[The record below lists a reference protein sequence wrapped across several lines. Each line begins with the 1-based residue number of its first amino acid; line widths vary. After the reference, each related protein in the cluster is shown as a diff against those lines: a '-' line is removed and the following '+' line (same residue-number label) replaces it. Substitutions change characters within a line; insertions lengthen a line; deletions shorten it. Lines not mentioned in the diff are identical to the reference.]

1 MIIRTL
7 VLSKSPPIRRSSSE
21 PQSFISTFKSEIFPV
36 STTRKRVYGYLA
48 EFKSASAL
56 YKAAE
61 KIRDAG
67 FKKWDCYS
75 PYPIHGLDGAMGL
88 KRSILPWFVFFGGMT
103 GTATAFALQYG
114 TQVVLYPTV
123 VQGKPA
129 NIFTI
134 PAFFPVMFEL
144 TILFSGITTLFGLLA
159 LMQLPRLNHP
169 LFASRQFHRATDDGF
184 FIAIEARDPKFSPN
198 GTLELLA
205 GIGGSNIELV
215 EEED

>member
-1 MIIRTL
+1 M
-7 VLSKSPPIRRSSSE
+7 
-21 PQSFISTFKSEIFPV
+21 

-67 FKKWDCYS
+67 FRKWDCYS
-75 PYPIHGLDGAMGL
+75 PYPIHGLDGAMGM

-103 GTATAFALQYG
+103 GTATAFALQYS
-114 TQVVLYPTV
+114 TQVVIYPTV
-123 VQGKPA
+123 VQAKPA
-129 NIFTI
+129 SIFSI

-144 TILFSGITTLFGLLA
+144 TILMAGFTTLFGLLA
-159 LMQLPRLNHP
+159 LMKLPRFNHP
-169 LFASRQFHRATDDGF
+169 LFASKQFHRATDDGF

-198 GTLELLA
+198 ATLDLLSE
-205 GIGGSNIELV
+205 IGGSNIELV
-215 EEED
+215 EEEDS

>member
-1 MIIRTL
+1 M
-7 VLSKSPPIRRSSSE
+7 
-21 PQSFISTFKSEIFPV
+21 

-48 EFKSASAL
+48 EFKNASQL

-61 KIRDAG
+61 RVRDAG

-103 GTATAFALQYG
+103 GTATAFSLAYG
-114 TQVVLYPTV
+114 TQVMIYPTI
-123 VQGKPA
+123 VQAKPT

-134 PAFFPVMFEL
+134 PAYFPIMFEL
-144 TILFSGITTLFGLLA
+144 TVLFSGFTVLFGLLA
-159 LMQLPRLNHP
+159 LTGLPRFNHP
-169 LFASRQFHRATDDGF
+169 LFASRQFHRTTDDGF

-198 GTLELLA
+198 HTRDLLA
-205 GIGGSNIELV
+205 EIGGANIELV

>member
-1 MIIRTL
+1 
-7 VLSKSPPIRRSSSE
+7 
-21 PQSFISTFKSEIFPV
+21 V

-48 EFKSASAL
+48 EFKNASQL

-61 KIRDAG
+61 KVRDAG
-67 FKKWDCYS
+67 FKKWDCFS
-75 PYPIHGLDGAMGL
+75 PYPIHGLDAAMGL

-103 GTATAFALQYG
+103 GTATAFAMAYG

-123 VQGKPA
+123 VQAKPA

-134 PAFFPVMFEL
+134 PAYFPIMFEL
-144 TILFSGITTLFGLLA
+144 TVLFSGFTVLFSLLA
-159 LMQLPRLNHP
+159 LTGLPRFNHP

-198 GTLELLA
+198 QTRDMLA
-205 GIGGSNIELV
+205 EIGGTNIELV

>member
-1 MIIRTL
+1 M
-7 VLSKSPPIRRSSSE
+7 
-21 PQSFISTFKSEIFPV
+21 

-48 EFKSASAL
+48 EFKSASSL

-61 KIRDAG
+61 QVRDAG

-88 KRSILPWFVFFGGMT
+88 KRSILPWFVFCGGIT
-103 GTATAFALQYG
+103 GTATAFLLAYT
-114 TQVVLYPTV
+114 TQVEIYPTV
-123 VQGKPA
+123 VQAKPV

-144 TILFSGITTLFGLLA
+144 TILFSGFTVLFGLLA

-169 LFASRQFHRATDDGF
+169 LFASKQFNRVTDDGF
-184 FIAIEARDPKFSPN
+184 FIAIEAKDLNFSPE
-198 GTLELLA
+198 GTKELLSK
-205 GIGGSNIELV
+205 IGGSNIELV
-215 EEED
+215 EEES